1 MVENIQRFLSSRKEK
16 RRSETIF
23 LVGVEVFKKNP
34 IREEERMKK
43 KVAYMTIAILVL
55 LISVVRI
62 FSEPDKNPFEAQ
74 PATHLVG

>member
-62 FSEPDKNPFEAQ
+62 LSEPDKNPFETQ
-74 PATHLVG
+74 PTTHLVG